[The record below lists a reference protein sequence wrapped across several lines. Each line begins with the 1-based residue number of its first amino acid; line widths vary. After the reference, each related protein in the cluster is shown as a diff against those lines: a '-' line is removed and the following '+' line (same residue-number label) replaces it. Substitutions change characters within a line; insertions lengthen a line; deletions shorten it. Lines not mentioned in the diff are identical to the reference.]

1 MMRLE
6 KENLYPILFSPIYKE
21 IIWGGD
27 MMQSHL
33 GRTLPK
39 TTLPIGE
46 AWEIVDRPD
55 SQSAVENGPLKGKT
69 IRELIETYGSSL
81 AGEKYANKLFPLL
94 VKIIDAGQRLS
105 LQVHPDEATC
115 KKFKGAE
122 PKTEMWYIIAAKK
135 DAKIFVGLNH
145 KATKGSFLTTCQSI
159 EVEKY
164 LQASKSVA
172 GDAYFISAGTVHAI
186 GEGNLLFE
194 VQQNSE
200 TTFRISDWGRIGA
213 DGKPRELHMEKALES
228 IHFIQRSSS
237 KVSGVTGGAPHNR
250 KFPIIQYCP
259 FFKVDDLRLTGKWD
273 DTTIHNGSG
282 VFHIITAVNNGIKIQ
297 KDSVITEVP
306 MGRSALVPAAFGQ
319 YSILVDETTES
330 TVLKTL
336 A

>member
-1 MMRLE
+1 MRLE
-6 KENLYPILFSPIYKE
+6 KENLYPILFTPIYKG
-21 IIWGGD
+21 IIWGGN

-33 GRTLPK
+33 GRELPESA
-39 TTLPIGE
+39 LPIGE

-55 SQSAVENGPLKGKT
+55 SQSVVENGNLKGKT
-69 IRELIETYGSSL
+69 IRELIETYGTSL
-81 AGEKYANKLFPLL
+81 VGEKYASKLFPLL

-105 LQVHPDEATC
+105 LQVHPDEAAC
-115 KKFKGAE
+115 KKIKGAE
-122 PKTEMWYIIAAKK
+122 PKTEMWYIIAAQK

-145 KATKGSFLTTCQSI
+145 KATKGSFINTCQSF

-164 LQASKSVA
+164 LQTSKSVP

-200 TTFRISDWGRIGA
+200 TTYRISDWGRVGA
-213 DGKPRELHMEKALES
+213 DGKPRELHMDKAMES
-228 IHFIQRSSS
+228 IHFVQRSSS

-250 KFPIIQYCP
+250 KFPIIQYCT

-282 VFHIITAVNNGIKIQ
+282 IFHIITPINNSVKIQ
-297 KDSVITEVP
+297 KDGVITEIP
-306 MGRSALVPAAFGQ
+306 KGRSALIPASFGQ
-319 YSILVDETTES
+319 YSILADEATET
-330 TVLKTL
+330 TVLKTI

>member
-1 MMRLE
+1 MRLD
-6 KENLYPILFSPIYKE
+6 KENLYPILFTPIYKE

-46 AWEIVDRPD
+46 AWEIVDRPG
-55 SQSAVENGPLKGKT
+55 SQSVVENGSLKGKT
-69 IRELIETYGSSL
+69 LRELIETYGGSL
-81 AGEKYANKLFPLL
+81 VGEKYANKLFPLL
-94 VKIIDAGQRLS
+94 VKVIDAGQRLS

-115 KKFKGAE
+115 RKIKGAE

-145 KATKGSFLTTCQSI
+145 KATKGSFLSTCQSV

-164 LQASKSVA
+164 LQVSKSVP

-213 DGKPRELHMEKALES
+213 DGKPRELHLENALQS
-228 IHFIQRSSS
+228 IHFMQRSSS
-237 KVSGVTGGAPHNR
+237 KISGVTGGTPHNR

-259 FFKVDDLRLTGKWD
+259 FFRVDDLRLTGKWD
-273 DTTIHNGSG
+273 DTTTSGGSG
-282 VFHIITAVNNGIKIQ
+282 QFHIITSVNDSISIQ
-297 KDSVITEVP
+297 KDGMTTELP
-306 MGRSALVPAAFGQ
+306 KGRSALIPAAFGQ
-319 YSILVDETTES
+319 YSILANETSES